1 MKYQDTMKAIER
13 AFLVAAIAEAGTVSG
28 AAILL
33 HIGRN
38 TLYRRIRY
46 YKIKLPPK
54 SMRVGRLTP
63 TFDRQKIRKLRE
75 QHLTHEVICER
86 LGCCR
91 ETVRQAEK

>member
-1 MKYQDTMKAIER
+1 MRYREALKVIER
-13 AFLVAAIAEAGTVSG
+13 AILLAALAETGTVTG
-28 AAILL
+28 AAQMLGM
-33 HIGRN
+33 GRT
-38 TLYRRIRY
+38 TLYRRIY
-46 YKIKLPPK
+46 YHKIKLPPK

-75 QHLTHEVICER
+75 QNLTHQVICER